1 MDRLIRER
9 NAKTACYPIDVRR
22 ETTPRGEATKM
33 KATVEIKSR
42 RSDRNWINGTVTIDD
57 GSEFVFDA
65 KVYDEPSCFGIET
78 DRFPGGGNISKLGVS
93 RVGDRY
99 SPEVLTYDRG
109 WDEGCEDSPLD
120 TPIGEEK
127 AEAIITAIAEVLE
140 KIVDGNTPWAKRY
153 DNV

>member
-1 MDRLIRER
+1 
-9 NAKTACYPIDVRR
+9 
-22 ETTPRGEATKM
+22 M
-33 KATVEIKSR
+33 KATAEVKSR
-42 RSDRNWINGTVTIDD
+42 RSDRNWVKGTVTVDD

-78 DRFPGGGNISKLGVS
+78 DRFPRGGNISKLCVS
-93 RVGDRY
+93 RAGDRY
-99 SPEVLTYDRG
+99 SSQVLNYDRG

-127 AEAIITAIAEVLE
+127 AEAIITVIAEVLE

>member
-1 MDRLIRER
+1 MNRLIRER

-42 RSDRNWINGTVTIDD
+42 RSDRNWVNGTVTVDD

-78 DRFPGGGNISKLGVS
+78 DRFPGGGNISKLCVS
-93 RVGDRY
+93 RAGDRY
-99 SPEVLTYDRG
+99 SPQVLNYDRG
-109 WDEGCEDSPLD
+109 WDEEEETPDDSL
-120 TPIGEEK
+120 IGKEK
-127 AEAIITAIAEVLE
+127 AEAIIDAIADELE
-140 KIVDGNTPWAKRY
+140 KITDGNTTWAKRY
-153 DNV
+153 DTM